1 MIDVN
6 FGYTGSENFQP
17 GRQYGFFPSIALGWV
32 PTSYQ
37 FVKDNLPWLN
47 FFKIRGSYGA
57 VGNDRLATDR
67 RFPYLTMVSISSASI
82 IGGVVNRVE
91 TVNETL
97 IGADNLAWEK
107 ALKSNIGIE
116 GRFWDDKINFV
127 VDFFQDQ
134 RDGIFQRRV
143 QVPDYI
149 GVYDNLPYG
158 NVGKM
163 KSYGADGNIGY
174 THELNQDMHFTLR
187 GNFTYSKNLVQN
199 WEQAYE
205 TYPYKEISGWP
216 NGVIR
221 GYQSLGFFK
230 DEEDIKYSAIQ
241 TRWGAVQPGD
251 IKYKDVNG
259 DGKIDEEDLT
269 PISYSNYPLLMYG
282 FGGEFRYKNVTVG
295 VMFKGTGKTDFY
307 YGGLGYVP
315 FDGGEWGNVL
325 TIASDPAN
333 RWIPMDYA
341 LANGIDPA
349 LAENPNAR
357 FPKLKYGNNS
367 NNSQTS
373 DFWKGD
379 SRYLRLQEV
388 TINYNMKN
396 QGLRK
401 IGIASVDLQLIAN
414 NLYVWDKVKIFD
426 PEQASKNGR
435 VYPIPGVFT
444 LQVYIN
450 L

>member
-1 MIDVN
+1 MVN
-6 FGYTGSENFQP
+6 
-17 GRQYGFFPSIALGWV
+17 
-32 PTSYQ
+32 
-37 FVKDNLPWLN
+37 
-47 FFKIRGSYGA
+47 
-57 VGNDRLATDR
+57 
-67 RFPYLTMVSISSASI
+67 ISSASI
-82 IGGVVNRVE
+82 IGGVVNLVE
-91 TVNETL
+91 TVKETL

-107 ALKSNIGIE
+107 AIKSDIGIE

-149 GVYDNLPYG
+149 GMYDNLPYG

-174 THELNQDMHFTLR
+174 THELSKDMHFTLR

-216 NGVIR
+216 NDVVR

-230 DEEDIKYSAIQ
+230 DEDDIMYSAIQ
-241 TRWGAVQPGD
+241 TQWGTVQPGD

-259 DGKIDEEDLT
+259 DGKIDEEDQT
-269 PISYSNYPLLMYG
+269 PISYRNYPLLMYG
-282 FGGEFRYKNVTVG
+282 FGGEFRYKNITVG

-315 FDGGEWGNVL
+315 FDGKEWGNVL
-325 TIASDPAN
+325 TLVNDPAN
-333 RWIPMDYA
+333 RWIPRDYA
-341 LANGIDPA
+341 LTLGIDPA

-357 FPKLKYGNNS
+357 FPKLKYGNNE

-388 TINYNMKN
+388 TVNYNMKN
-396 QGLRK
+396 QTLRK
-401 IGIASVDLQLIAN
+401 IGVASVDLQLIAN

-426 PEQASKNGR
+426 PEQAAKNGR
-435 VYPIPGVFT
+435 AYPIPGVFT